1 MHEDEALGTR
11 FAQRLTELWR
21 ESPGSGAVAQ

>member
-11 FAQRLTELWR
+11 FAQRLMELWR
-21 ESPGSGAVAQ
+21 GRQSGGPKK